1 MQLPVASF
9 VPCLRPIL
17 GGSLPSWLRV
27 GCLGL
32 CKQGVFLPNQPSPR
46 RRTSL
51 EWVYGHGDHP
61 PSSRDHG
68 ARGSQDP
75 PWPMRRNGLSETWT
89 TIAFLSKE
97 ALGLRLVTGAQ
108 FRFTECSF
116 PIRGLCYVC
125 IGPQLGPSRGGE
137 RRVAGACA
145 NQAFSCQISHLPK
158 GEHVWSGFLATECT
172 HQAAGPRSQRQPRT
186 SLALW
191 GAKGQV
197 RTRQALLS

>member
-1 MQLPVASF
+1 M
-9 VPCLRPIL
+9 
-17 GGSLPSWLRV
+17 
-27 GCLGL
+27 
-32 CKQGVFLPNQPSPR
+32 
-46 RRTSL
+46 
-51 EWVYGHGDHP
+51 EWVSGYGDHP
-61 PSSRDHG
+61 PCNTAHG
-68 ARGSQDP
+68 SRGSPDP
-75 PWPMRRNGLSETWT
+75 PWPMGRRGLGENWT

-108 FRFTECSF
+108 VRFTEFSF

-197 RTRQALLS
+197 STRQALLS

>member
-1 MQLPVASF
+1 MELVS
-9 VPCLRPIL
+9 
-17 GGSLPSWLRV
+17 
-27 GCLGL
+27 
-32 CKQGVFLPNQPSPR
+32 
-46 RRTSL
+46 
-51 EWVYGHGDHP
+51 GHGDHP

-108 FRFTECSF
+108 FRFAECSF
-116 PIRGLCYVC
+116 PIHGLCYVC

-145 NQAFSCQISHLPK
+145 NQAFSCHISLLSK
-158 GEHVWSGFLATECT
+158 GEHVWSWFQAAETT
-172 HQAAGPRSQRQPRT
+172 QQAAGPRQPEARQTICGPMGSRGRGENYPNLAFPSKDALGLRLGPRAQ
-186 SLALW
+186 LRFAECC
-191 GAKGQV
+191 
-197 RTRQALLS
+197 LLKNGLCRV

>member
-1 MQLPVASF
+1 MELVS
-9 VPCLRPIL
+9 
-17 GGSLPSWLRV
+17 
-27 GCLGL
+27 
-32 CKQGVFLPNQPSPR
+32 
-46 RRTSL
+46 
-51 EWVYGHGDHP
+51 GHGDHP

-108 FRFTECSF
+108 FRFAECSF

-145 NQAFSCQISHLPK
+145 NQAFSCRISLLPE
-158 GEHVWSGFLATECT
+158 GEHFWSWF
-172 HQAAGPRSQRQPRT
+172 QAAET
-186 SLALW
+186 
-191 GAKGQV
+191 
-197 RTRQALLS
+197 TRQTAGITEPEEAQTLLGPMWNRGLGEN